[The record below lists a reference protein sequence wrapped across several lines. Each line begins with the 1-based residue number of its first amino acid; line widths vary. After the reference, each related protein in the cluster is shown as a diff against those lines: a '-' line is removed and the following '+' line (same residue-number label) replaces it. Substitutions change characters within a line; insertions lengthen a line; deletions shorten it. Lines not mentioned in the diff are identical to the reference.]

1 MSGWPEKVSA
11 YIFDLD
17 GVIFDSEQALFHEW
31 QLIAE
36 KYGFRNLE
44 EPYMKCIGVNAQTCR
59 RIILDYYGEDFPYD
73 AYCAESSRNY
83 HQKYDHGR
91 LPMKPGVKELLEELS
106 KREVGIAI
114 ASSTRS
120 DVVRSEI
127 EAAGLLDFFQVIIGG
142 EMVHRSKPE
151 PDIFLE
157 AAGQLGA
164 KPEEC
169 CVIEDSYNGI
179 LAASRAG
186 MFPVMIPDMLP
197 PNEMMRR
204 EAKLIL
210 PSLTE
215 LLKELPETENASSA
229 AEGQN
234 TEADADLIW
243 KEVSTEHLVQDQW
256 IDFRKTAYRFPD
268 GRIFEPYYSYTR
280 RDFTVIAASD
290 EKGRLICVRQFR
302 QGLRKVTTEFPAG
315 AIEDRDGE
323 NPEEAAL
330 RAAKREL
337 LEETG
342 YVSDCWRPLITLPAN
357 ATISDNYAYLFAAEN
372 CRKDAEQ
379 RLDEMELIQVQTYS
393 ADELEV
399 MIERGEFEQ
408 ALHVLA
414 WLLRNRQG
422 ERHVQTERIEH
433 YEQILDRMTMA
444 VTELENGR
452 KVPDSIWE
460 DLRALET
467 YYTGPAWKA
476 DYEADEAGL
485 FPHGLKRGVLSQDG
499 IDSVLERMRE
509 LKTGESS

>member
-17 GVIFDSEQALFHEW
+17 GVIFDSERALFHEW
-31 QLIAE
+31 QLVAE
-36 KYGFRNLE
+36 KHGFRNLE

-91 LPMKPGVKELLEELS
+91 LPMKPGVKELLEELR
-106 KREVGIAI
+106 KRGVRIAI

-120 DVVRSEI
+120 KIVRSEI
-127 EAAGLLDFFQVIIGG
+127 EAAGLLDFFQEIIGG
-142 EMVHRSKPE
+142 EMVCRSKPE

-157 AAGQLGA
+157 AAGRLGA

-197 PNEMMRR
+197 PNEEMRR

-215 LLKELPETENASSA
+215 LLKKLPETDDAFTA
-229 AEGQN
+229 GDGRN
-234 TEADADLIW
+234 TEMDADLTW
-243 KEVSTEHLVQDQW
+243 KEISTEHLVKDQW
-256 IDFRKTAYRFPD
+256 IDFRKTTYRFPD
-268 GRIFEPYYSYTR
+268 GRVFEPYYSYTR
-280 RDFTVIAASD
+280 RDFTVIVASD
-290 EKGRLICVRQFR
+290 EEGRLICVRQFR

-315 AIEDRDGE
+315 AIEDGDGE
-323 NPEEAAL
+323 TSEEAAL

-342 YVSDCWRPLITLPAN
+342 YVSDCWRPLMILPAN

-372 CRKDAEQ
+372 CRKTAEQ
-379 RLDEMELIQVQTYS
+379 RLDEMELIRVQTYS
-393 ADELEV
+393 ADELNGL
-399 MIERGEFEQ
+399 IEQGEFEQ

-422 ERHVQTERIEH
+422 NGRVHPERIER
-433 YEQILDRMTMA
+433 YEHILDRMMLA
-444 VTELENGR
+444 AEELEKGEN
-452 KVPDSIWE
+452 VPDSVWE
-460 DLRALET
+460 DLRALEA
-467 YYTGPAWKA
+467 YYTGPAWME

-485 FPHGLKRGVLSQDG
+485 LPKDLKRGVLSQDG

-509 LKTGESS
+509 LKAGES